1 MAGIQVNRTL
11 SGVVLPQTLSSSIWQ
26 TVQEASV
33 ITKLAQRID
42 MPGTGVTVPLIT
54 GDAVADWVAE
64 TAEKPVSRPTVGN
77 KTIQPYKLALIVPFS
92 EEFRRDLPTM
102 YRALVRRLPNAI
114 ARKFDETVLGYDS
127 SPGSG
132 FDTLAGITEVELTG
146 AADVTT
152 AAEHVTGVEDAS
164 INGTAL
170 SAQAEFVFASLTD
183 SEGRFLFPDTG
194 AVFNK
199 FGGSVVQSKHV
210 YDAASG
216 TIGVTGDWSRA
227 YWGQVEGI
235 SISFSDQATINDS
248 GTAIHLWQRNM
259 VAVRVECEMGF
270 ALRDA
275 VAGNTAADYPFVRYT
290 SEGS

>member
-1 MAGIQVNRTL
+1 MTGIQVNRTL

-26 TVQEASV
+26 TVQEQSV
-33 ITKLAQRID
+33 VTQLAQRID
-42 MPGTGVTVPLIT
+42 LPGTGVTVPLIT

-77 KTIQPYKLALIVPFS
+77 KTITPYKLALIVPFS

-132 FDTLAGITEVELTG
+132 FDTLDNITEVELTG

-152 AAEHVTGVEDAS
+152 AAQAVTAVEDAAVT
-164 INGTAL
+164 GTAL
-170 SAQAEFVFASLTD
+170 SAQADFVFASLTD
-183 SEGRFLFPDTG
+183 SEGRFLFPDVD

-199 FGGSVVQSKHV
+199 YGGSAVRSKHV

-216 TIGVTGDWSRA
+216 TLGITGDWSRA

-248 GTAIHLWQRNM
+248 GTSINLWQRNM

-275 VAGNTAADYPFVRYT
+275 VGATDPTDYPFVRYIAE
-290 SEGS
+290 SS

>member
-11 SGVVLPQTLSSSIWQ
+11 SGVVLPQTLSTNIWQ
-26 TVQEASV
+26 TVQEQSV
-33 ITKLAQRID
+33 ITRLAQRID

-64 TAEKPVSRPTVGN
+64 TDEKPVSRPTVGN
-77 KTIQPYKLALIVPFS
+77 KTITPYKLALIVPFS

-114 ARKFDETVLGYDS
+114 ARKFDETVLGYDA

-132 FDTLAGITEVELTG
+132 FDTLDGITEVELTG
-146 AADVTT
+146 AADITT
-152 AAEHVTGVEDAS
+152 AAQHVAGVEDAS

-170 SAQAEFVFASLTD
+170 SSQADFVFASLVD
-183 SEGRFLFPDTG
+183 SEGRFLFPDVD

-199 FGGSVVQSKHV
+199 YGGTSVRSKHV
-210 YDAASG
+210 YDATTG
-216 TIGVTGDWSRA
+216 TIGVTGDWTRA

-235 SISFSDQATINDS
+235 SISFSDQATIKDGATSIN
-248 GTAIHLWQRNM
+248 LWQRNM

-275 VAGNTAADYPFVRYT
+275 VGSNTAEDYPFVRYT
-290 SEGS
+290 AEGS